1 MFRLEINEL
10 MEKMENASKS
20 FFESCDFAN
29 KNIDDGNI
37 KIEEFSRV
45 ESKSGIQSN
54 KGIDRFLKS

>member
-1 MFRLEINEL
+1 

-29 KNIDDGNI
+29 KNIDEGNI

-54 KGIDRFLKS
+54 KGIDRFLKN